1 MCTAL
6 ASSCAER
13 SRAYAHLAALCP
25 LHTSRHHPASTAA
38 RGAFKATCG
47 AAKLLWC
54 GWMPVHHL
62 APPACQPLWHL
73 QQLYPPP
80 FSPLSA
86 PQARLSLLT
95 PPLPFPTSALPLP
108 YFKRISRLLGLPHVQ
123 SVTGRWEI
131 WTGAEPFQGVSL
143 HALLHHVSS
152 GAGPSLAIPGTQ
164 QWEEEHCSD
173 GGDDEVPQEPG
184 PGWGDLMQRCWA
196 HTPQDRPSCD
206 EVQLTLEAM
215 LNTLRSARR
224 PSMDVRPAS
233 YSTQTSPL
241 NKPQEAQGHVT
252 APAARVPQP

>member
-73 QQLYPPP
+73 QQLYPPL
-80 FSPLSA
+80 SPHSRPPKPAFLCSRL
-86 PQARLSLLT
+86 PCLSL
-95 PPLPFPTSALPLP
+95 PPPYLCPTSNA
-108 YFKRISRLLGLPHVQ
+108 SHACLGSHMFN
-123 SVTGRWEI
+123 VTGRWEI

-196 HTPQDRPSCD
+196 RTPQDRPSCD